1 MLLRDIPNIPP
12 TLNRDLP
19 VEGKNDDEQKKEYR
33 ALKKEAQ
40 QQNIVWK
47 KKCSWRPRYSLEVK
61 FLSQTLLDEPA
72 SKADGLLSDR
82 PWLGGGAYLGEWR
95 ALKVLQ
101 VL

>member
-1 MLLRDIPNIPP
+1 M
-12 TLNRDLP
+12 LNRDLP
-19 VEGKNDDEQKKEYR
+19 VEGKNDERRNKKKR
-33 ALKKEAQ
+33 VSSTKEGSATT
-40 QQNIVWK
+40 K
-47 KKCSWRPRYSLEVK
+47 YCMEKKCSWRPRYSLEVK